1 MFNKDFGKKSSG
13 LLNDDFLSSPSVE
26 IETKSCCLK
35 LTNKA
40 TFSGNAVNT
49 TVTPVWTVNPQAE
62 VKGDFKSNGDLGAT
76 VTLKPDF
83 ADKRFKITSAC
94 VFGKKNSAN
103 VAVDYTYSKGTVST
117 KFNFPNAKLVCPT
130 VDAGFVF
137 KKDQY
142 AVGTMASFKPDAK
155 ELDKAEVNVEVAK
168 NNQIIS
174 VKGCF
179 TGAGDRGGSL
189 SYWRSIN
196 DSTSFAG
203 KVSYCE
209 DEFNSSFGFSRRL
222 DNSSEGKIV
231 VRSAGAVCLGFS
243 KSLSPASK
251 LKVGT
256 TVDVFKMTH
265 ETGFSFSY
273 SN

>member
-26 IETKSCCLK
+26 IETKSKNLK

-40 TFSGNAVNT
+40 NFSGSSVST

-62 VKGDFKSNGDLGAT
+62 VKGEFKSGGDLGAT

-83 ADKRFKITSAC
+83 ADKRFKITSAFS
-94 VFGKKNSAN
+94 FGKKSNAN

-117 KFNFPNAKLVCPT
+117 KFNFPNASLVCPT

-142 AVGTMASFKPDAK
+142 AIGSLASFKPDAK
-155 ELDKAEVNVEVAK
+155 ELDKAELNLESATSGQV
-168 NNQIIS
+168 IS
-174 VKGCF
+174 LKGCF
-179 TGAGDRGGSL
+179 TGSGDRGGSL
-189 SYWRSIN
+189 SFWKSLSDN
-196 DSTSFAG
+196 TAFAG
-203 KVSYCE
+203 KVSYCD
-209 DEFNSSFGFSRRL
+209 DEFSSSFGFSRQL
-222 DNSSEGKIV
+222 DESSEGKFV
-231 VRSAGAVCLGFS
+231 VRSGGAVGLAFS
-243 KSLSPASK
+243 KNLSPASK
-251 LKVGT
+251 LKVGST
-256 TVDVFKMTH
+256 IDVFKMSH